1 MALIY
6 DAAATAAITEIEM
19 NALQHDILLALLHPR
34 VSWTRR
40 LITIRNFCLFFFSN
54 PNSKSARL
62 RLERAK
68 FLTIF
73 VRDKLICAANPTK
86 LFPARFWHSRTFQH
100 GSMN

>member
-40 LITIRNFCLFFFSN
+40 LITIRNFCLFFFLIQILN
-54 PNSKSARL
+54 PL
-62 RLERAK
+62 G
-68 FLTIF
+68 F
-73 VRDKLICAANPTK
+73 VWNVRN
-86 LFPARFWHSRTFQH
+86 F
-100 GSMN
+100 